1 MYGDRDGVFPRMA
14 EFKFDVP
21 TMKLVL
27 RRLGKRNSA
36 PGVSGATYGGVAAA
50 IRSEPGVA
58 GALVEQIETV
68 RVHLRDHTDFLA
80 GVLPKVWPSIWLRR
94 LNLVCISMV
103 PKRDP
108 RSFRHIDT
116 SLKDRKHGKRQGH
129 GVDSQATEQ
138 AET

>member
-27 RRLGKRNSA
+27 QRLGKRNSA

-58 GALVEQIETV
+58 GALVEPTETV
-68 RVHLRDHTDFLA
+68 RVHFCNHTDFSQSR
-80 GVLPKVWPSIWLRR
+80 SI
-94 LNLVCISMV
+94 
-103 PKRDP
+103 
-108 RSFRHIDT
+108 
-116 SLKDRKHGKRQGH
+116 
-129 GVDSQATEQ
+129 
-138 AET
+138 

>member
-1 MYGDRDGVFPRMA
+1 M
-14 EFKFDVP
+14 
-21 TMKLVL
+21 
-27 RRLGKRNSA
+27 
-36 PGVSGATYGGVAAA
+36 
-50 IRSEPGVA
+50 A
-58 GALVEQIETV
+58 GALVEQIEIV

-94 LNLVCISMV
+94 LNLVCIFMV

-108 RSFRHIDT
+108 RSFCHIDT

>member
-27 RRLGKRNSA
+27 QHLGKRNSA

-94 LNLVCISMV
+94 LNLVRISMV

-108 RSFRHIDT
+108 LSFCHIDT

-129 GVDSQATEQ
+129 GADSQATEQ